1 MARSRATIM
10 EDPMLGQTPLY
21 HEEITVGTTFSTG
34 NYLLSQSDIIGFA
47 SQYDPQP
54 FHTDLDAARDTV
66 FGGLAA
72 SGWHT
77 AAVTMKLLVEH
88 GIALSGGIVG
98 AGAEITWP
106 APTRPG
112 DELHVNGE
120 VVEVLP
126 APAGRKR
133 GTIRLRSET
142 VNQDGVVVQ
151 VMIAKLVVQRRDS
164 TQASS

>member
-1 MARSRATIM
+1 MPSQ
-10 EDPMLGQTPLY
+10 EPLY
-21 HEEITVGTTFSTG
+21 HEDITVGMAFTTGT
-34 NYLLSQSDIIGFA
+34 YLLGESEIVGFA

-54 FHTDLDAARDTV
+54 FHTDAEAARDTV

-77 AAVTMKLLVEH
+77 AAVTMKLLVQY

-98 AGAEITWP
+98 AGCEVSWP

-112 DELHVNGE
+112 DTLHVNGE

-164 TQASS
+164 TQGSS